1 MIQRF
6 ILWIHQFFS
15 LIHTDFLIG
24 SVPAQ
29 KWIFMQRK
37 LNICILLTPYFPT
50 YLFFGGL
57 LAMQKRCVFWLTS
70 FTRSEVSDISIGQ
83 VMALLRQAVRSV
95 AQATQHVSWYVCIYI
110 YIYVFMYICTY
121 YVHIMNIQIIVVI
134 FQPPLLLT
142 GGKLANYLNFW
153 PMKTSDLPRSTE
165 FRIFTVE
172 KTDWKSPEIFGK

>member
-1 MIQRF
+1 MFLLRSGFSCRENSTSAYFLRHTSQHI
-6 ILWIHQFFS
+6 FFLGDCWLCRNGVYFDWQVS
-15 LIHTDFLIG
+15 RGLKFLI
-24 SVPAQ
+24 
-29 KWIFMQRK
+29 F
-37 LNICILLTPYFPT
+37 LLV
-50 YLFFGGL
+50 
-57 LAMQKRCVFWLTS
+57 RSWLC
-70 FTRSEVSDISIGQ
+70 FVRRFD
-83 VMALLRQAVRSV
+83 LWLRQRNMYLDM
-95 AQATQHVSWYVCIYI
+95 YVYI